1 MGGKSTLFRL
11 VRNGFAHFVR
21 KVFARRKL
29 LPGKFWV
36 FPPLDVMLVAPCC
49 LPVSA
54 TALALLSAISY
65 WLWQNVVS
73 KHPKTKSKD
82 IFYLKNQ
89 ELSQYMSSWKGSFN
103 FALSSVSLWQ
113 LAIHLDISTIF
124 WRILWNQDL
133 RAFLQVPLWAFGILA
148 SPSIWII
155 MCCTP
160 QRFLWRLFKFGKA
173 LW

>member
-1 MGGKSTLFRL
+1 MKFADLLLRGLGVGRGGYKDIYYAFFGNVVRGEIALFRL
-11 VRNGFAHFVR
+11 VVRNGFAHFVR

-124 WRILWNQDL
+124 
-133 RAFLQVPLWAFGILA
+133 
-148 SPSIWII
+148 
-155 MCCTP
+155 
-160 QRFLWRLFKFGKA
+160 
-173 LW
+173 